1 MNAEAVQSPGS
12 IVTRPLLSAQMV
24 MAVPSGDDLVHF
36 HADCFMLWD
45 DERRIPSAPRSAP
58 QRP

>member
-1 MNAEAVQSPGS
+1 
-12 IVTRPLLSAQMV
+12 VTRPLLSAQMV